1 MVTFTEEILNG
12 KLHFLVQWEW
22 SKEINHFNYGFEF
35 FVKIV
40 YAYHN
45 WSSASFQN
53 KNTPPYRYSSRIW
66 STSGRRTLESNFT
79 PPRETLR
86 VFECEDGNKQEG
98 GSSKDITEIWPKRC
112 F

>member
-1 MVTFTEEILNG
+1 MESFTFLCSENDPK
-12 KLHFLVQWEW
+12 KLII
-22 SKEINHFNYGFEF
+22 STGYYGFEF

-45 WSSASFQN
+45 CSSASFQN
-53 KNTPPYRYSSRIW
+53 KNIPPYRHSSRIW

-86 VFECEDGNKQEG
+86 VFECEDGNKQGG
-98 GSSKDITEIWPKRC
+98 GSSKDITGIWQKRC

>member
-1 MVTFTEEILNG
+1 MESFIFLRSENDPN
-12 KLHFLVQWEW
+12 KLTI
-22 SKEINHFNYGFEF
+22 STGYYGLEF
-35 FVKIV
+35 FVKIA

-86 VFECEDGNKQEG
+86 VFECEDGNKQGG
-98 GSSKDITEIWPKRC
+98 GSSKDITEIWQKRC